1 MVSFMHEQIVICR
14 QTQLD
19 DIVNDC
25 RSRGGL
31 SANEKEEKFASND
44 NYVIYSFSDQSF
56 YKGSR
61 IQPAQLSMFRL
72 LWQWSLMLTFLYI
85 ARVKQ
90 LGI

>member
-19 DIVNDC
+19 DIVHDC
-25 RSRGGL
+25 RSLGGL

-61 IQPAQLSMFRL
+61 IQPAQLSMFHL

>member
-1 MVSFMHEQIVICR
+1 MVLFTHEQIIICR

-19 DIVNDC
+19 DIVHDC
-25 RSRGGL
+25 RSRGEL
-31 SANEKEEKFASND
+31 SANENEEKFASND
-44 NYVIYSFSDQSF
+44 NYVIYLFSDQSF
-56 YKGSR
+56 YKGLK
-61 IQPAQLSMFRL
+61 IQRAQLSMFHL

>member
-1 MVSFMHEQIVICR
+1 MCTPLFVDSYLLVVWSC
-14 QTQLD
+14 
-19 DIVNDC
+19 V
-25 RSRGGL
+25 

-44 NYVIYSFSDQSF
+44 NYVIYLFSDQSF

-61 IQPAQLSMFRL
+61 IQPAQLSMFHL

>member
-19 DIVNDC
+19 DIVHDC

-44 NYVIYSFSDQSF
+44 NYVIYLFSDQSF

-61 IQPAQLSMFRL
+61 IQPAQLSMFHL